1 MEASQSLVRLRSSAD
16 LSAITELEDALLT
29 GELNAEVLSN
39 PVEQQRQIIA
49 QLLNAE
55 TDDEL
60 ENFGNAIG
68 WRELLEVP
76 IEIRNFR
83 WLPSTY
89 DEGPA
94 VFMVVQGTRLDTGES
109 VVLTIGGANVM
120 AQLANLAKRG
130 RLVGAIRELTEG
142 TKTRQ
147 GFTPLW
153 LRTPE
158 GVKAAAAASEPEA

>member
-16 LSAITELEDALLT
+16 LAALTELEGALLT
-29 GELNAEVLSN
+29 GELNAEVLSD

-49 QLLNAE
+49 QLLQAE
-55 TDDEL
+55 SDEEL

-76 IEIRNFR
+76 VEIRGFR
-83 WLPSTY
+83 WLPSQY

-94 VFMVVQGTRLDTGES
+94 VFMVVQGTRLDSGES

-158 GVKAAAAASEPEA
+158 GVRAARDAEPEA

>member
-1 MEASQSLVRLRSSAD
+1 MEASQSLVRLRSSSDVA
-16 LSAITELEDALLT
+16 SISELEDALLT
-29 GELNAEVLSN
+29 GELSGEVLSD

-49 QLLNAE
+49 QLLDAQ

-68 WRELLEVP
+68 WRELMEVP

-89 DEGPA
+89 EEGPA

-120 AQLANLAKRG
+120 AQLANLAKRD

-158 GVKAAAAASEPEA
+158 GVREAASKPEPDA

>member
-1 MEASQSLVRLRSSAD
+1 METSQALVRLRSSTD
-16 LSAITELEDALLT
+16 LAAITELEDALLT
-29 GELNAEVLSN
+29 GELSSEVLSD

-55 TDDEL
+55 SDDEL
-60 ENFGNAIG
+60 ENFGNAVG
-68 WRELLEVP
+68 WRELMGVP

-83 WLPSTY
+83 WLPSQY

-94 VFMVVQGTRLDTGES
+94 VFMVVQGTRLDTGEQ
-109 VVLTIGGANVM
+109 VVLTVGGANVM

-130 RLVGAIRELTEG
+130 RLVGAVRELTEG
-142 TKTRQ
+142 SKTRQ

-153 LRTPE
+153 LQTPE
-158 GVKAAAAASEPEA
+158 GVRAATADEPEA

>member
-1 MEASQSLVRLRSSAD
+1 MEGSTSLVRLRSSAD
-16 LSAITELEDALLT
+16 LAAITELEDALLT
-29 GELNAEVLSN
+29 GELSAEVLSD

-49 QLLNAE
+49 QLLSAE
-55 TDDEL
+55 TDEEL

-68 WRELLEVP
+68 WRELMEVP

-83 WLPSTY
+83 WLPSQY

-94 VFMVVQGTRLDTGES
+94 VFMVVQGTRLDTGEP
-109 VVLTIGGANVM
+109 VVLTTGGANIM
-120 AQLANLAKRG
+120 AQLANMAKRG
-130 RLVGAIRELTEG
+130 TLIGAIRELVEG

-158 GVKAAAAASEPEA
+158 GVAAAKAADGEQ